1 MHNQL
6 QLFKTALSK
15 VEIISFTA
23 EINENDRTQFCDHS
37 QMLAHLR
44 EKVLPFFETA
54 TVYNFDIE
62 FRSHKNAVG
71 TVTAEILQMHPISH
85 SRCSFVAFDYR
96 TFRKYLSIQLPVAEI
111 SAWLSRNLD
120 GNNQQKEKRT
130 LFFDCHSEVQ
140 NVVEICNHFK
150 EVGIIACL
158 WSRTD
163 FRAAPV
169 RGAYL

>member
-1 MHNQL
+1 MRKCFH
-6 QLFKTALSK
+6 
-15 VEIISFTA
+15 
-23 EINENDRTQFCDHS
+23 
-37 QMLAHLR
+37 
-44 EKVLPFFETA
+44 FFETA

-120 GNNQQKEKRT
+120 GNNQQNEKRT

-150 EVGIIACL
+150 GVGIYCL
-158 WSRTD
+158 FMEQNRFSRGPRPWGLSLTKIKILTKMD
-163 FRAAPV
+163 LFYV
-169 RGAYL
+169 FQLG